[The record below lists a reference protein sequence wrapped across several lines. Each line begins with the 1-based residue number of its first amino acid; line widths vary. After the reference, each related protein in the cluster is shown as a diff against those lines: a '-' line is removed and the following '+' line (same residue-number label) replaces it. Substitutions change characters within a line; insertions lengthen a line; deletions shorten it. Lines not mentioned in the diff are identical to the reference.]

1 MKRIRNLGRF
11 QKVILIVMGVMILGF
26 AAAYAAFAARDG
38 FEYRNQLLIP
48 KQEEGRTVYSGKLN
62 GEQIRFWV
70 YGEGRIEF
78 QYGDERRIYTI
89 REAPDAVPE
98 EEGLSSLTG
107 IEVRRDEELLFRG
120 GTIKEGGRFW
130 LYHEDGSADIESY
143 LGGTWGTTS
152 GGMTEEAEPTVS
164 DLLIL
169 ADGPELT
176 YKGDWIAWFSGT
188 LICLLAAVSILF
200 ADELFRF
207 GLRFYIQDAEA
218 AEPSDWVIAGR
229 YFLWTM
235 LCIMAF
241 VIFIIGLQ

>member
-1 MKRIRNLGRF
+1 MKRFRNLGRF

-26 AAAYAAFAARDG
+26 AAAYAAFAVRDG

-62 GEQIRFWV
+62 GERIRFWV

-130 LYHEDGSADIESY
+130 LYHSLRYRIS
-143 LGGTWGTTS
+143 LFW
-152 GGMTEEAEPTVS
+152 
-164 DLLIL
+164 
-169 ADGPELT
+169 LT
-176 YKGDWIAWFSGT
+176 
-188 LICLLAAVSILF
+188 
-200 ADELFRF
+200 
-207 GLRFYIQDAEA
+207 GL
-218 AEPSDWVIAGR
+218 S
-229 YFLWTM
+229 
-235 LCIMAF
+235 
-241 VIFIIGLQ
+241 